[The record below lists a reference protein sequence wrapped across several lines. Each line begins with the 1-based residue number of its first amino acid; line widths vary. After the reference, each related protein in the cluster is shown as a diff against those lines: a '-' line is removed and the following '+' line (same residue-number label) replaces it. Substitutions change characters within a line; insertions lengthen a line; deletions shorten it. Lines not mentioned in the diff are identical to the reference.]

1 MIKTRTGR
9 PGKPLSESQ
18 LDAMAGGRRKA
29 KENGVV
35 MGKPIKVGAI
45 NLTTN
50 KLEFEFKSIASAIDY
65 FIKNICP
72 NISKKTLRKIIETE
86 KEFESYK

>member
-1 MIKTRTGR
+1 MIKTRTGK

-18 LDAMAGGRRKA
+18 LEAMAEGRRKA
-29 KENGVV
+29 KETGVV

-50 KLEFEFKSIASAIDY
+50 KLEFEFRSIASAVDY

-72 NISKKTLRKIIETE
+72 SISKKTLRKIIEAE